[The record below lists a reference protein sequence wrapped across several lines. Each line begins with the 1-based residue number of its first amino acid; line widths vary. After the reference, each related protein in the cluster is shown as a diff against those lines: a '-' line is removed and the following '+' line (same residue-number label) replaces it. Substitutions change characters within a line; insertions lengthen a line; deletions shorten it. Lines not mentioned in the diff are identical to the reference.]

1 MWKIIGKLGT
11 ERANNTDVVWQ
22 IRENHEQYFKNERC
36 WEILKVAISLNV
48 ECSITKYNYQDING
62 DMEKC
67 ETKK

>member
-22 IRENHEQYFKNERC
+22 IRENHEQYFKNEQY

-48 ECSITKYNYQDING
+48 ECSITKYNDPDING